1 MAATAAPGEGP
12 DLIDI
17 YAEEE
22 FNQGGA
28 EEAGFE
34 GGAEHVDLYDDVL
47 TGPVGGRE
55 VAPPTSSEKDE
66 PTRSESKPAI
76 LYTYSGQ
83 RHKRLAVYVGNFS
96 WWTTDVDLVNA
107 AKSIGVKDIQEIK
120 FAENRANGQSK
131 GYAEVVVGSEPS
143 LHTLLEVLPQRKV
156 NGDRVEV
163 RFATR
168 QNLGMFETQAK
179 KFGVS
184 QRNPSKDDFGD
195 KPSCSSGETPP
206 PSQPHAD
213 KPPSLHPFYSRP
225 PFPGERPSSFHPSP
239 HAPPPPPMHPPQ
251 GEPRFGALPPP
262 PPLHMPHFVP
272 PPLHLSIPPP
282 GPLPPTL
289 HLNPAFFPQ
298 SHPAHSSMAPPPA
311 HGRALQSR
319 PPRGHPMDGWMDVED
334 IVCLSVRLYAI
345 TPHPYHP
352 RDSDPPTP
360 SLGEA
365 EFEEIMHRNRAISS
379 SAISKAVSWASG
391 GDLAGAIET
400 LLTAIAVIK
409 QSRVSSDE
417 RCRVLLSA
425 LKDCLHSI
433 EAKSYGVQEAAPL
446 PLPLSHS
453 LLGLCPA
460 APRALSQWGAARR
473 ASPRERERAE
483 PRRREGSAPPAPG
496 PGPAPLG
503 TADTTRA
510 PLDFHPTLT
519 PDPYPPM

>member
-1 MAATAAPGEGP
+1 MAAAAAPGEGP

-28 EEAGFE
+28 EDVGFA

-55 VAPPTSSEKDE
+55 GGPPSSEKDE
-66 PTRSESKPAI
+66 PPRSESKPAI

-143 LHTLLEVLPQRKV
+143 LHSLLEFLPQRKV

-168 QNLGMFETQAK
+168 QNFSVFETQAK
-179 KFGVS
+179 KLGVS
-184 QRNPSKDDFGD
+184 QRNPSKDSADFGD

-213 KPPSLHPFYSRP
+213 TPPSLHPFYSRP
-225 PFPGERPSSFHPSP
+225 PFPGERPSSF
-239 HAPPPPPMHPPQ
+239 PPPRLPPPHMHPPP
-251 GEPRFGALPPP
+251 GVPRFGAMPPP

-282 GPLPPTL
+282 GSLPPTL

-311 HGRALQSR
+311 TAEHFNRA
-319 PPRGHPMDGWMDVED
+319 PPGHPYTRHRE
-334 IVCLSVRLYAI
+334 
-345 TPHPYHP
+345 
-352 RDSDPPTP
+352 SDPPTP
-360 SLGEA
+360 PLGEA

-433 EAKSYGVQEAAPL
+433 EAKSYGSRKRPR
-446 PLPLSHS
+446 SHS
-453 LLGLCPA
+453 
-460 APRALSQWGAARR
+460 RTHSWDSARR
-473 ASPRERERAE
+473 HRERSHSGERHDE
-483 PRRREGSAPPAPG
+483 HHREGERNREG
-496 PGPAPLG
+496 ER
-503 TADTTRA
+503 DRHHQHR
-510 PLDFHPTLT
+510 DRDRHR
-519 PDPYPPM
+519 